1 LKKLGLEAQKFLK
14 FEVGNSLN
22 IHLRADWYRRVLG
35 SPFLLTCVIS
45 CDFRSAQSTPIPT
58 DARFKQVHKP
68 NPAQSTPN
76 PVYFRDTRTTNKQLN
91 IVQLVNFSLV
101 RI

>member
-1 LKKLGLEAQKFLK
+1 MFVKIYHSQTLDFVAK
-14 FEVGNSLN
+14 NPCS
-22 IHLRADWYRRVLG
+22 
-35 SPFLLTCVIS
+35 SLTCVIS
-45 CDFRSAQSTPIPT
+45 CDFCSAQSTPIPT

>member
-58 DARFKQVHKP
+58 DARFQQVRKP

-76 PVYFRDTRTTNKQLN
+76 PVYF
-91 IVQLVNFSLV
+91 IYIYIYIMYF
-101 RI
+101 